1 MFYVYVLKSRKNS
14 KTYTG
19 STKNLGKRL
28 LEHNTGK
35 DKRRFGCANGPW
47 DLMFFENFKT
57 RSDAMRREKFLKS
70 GKGREYI
77 KGKSK

>member
-1 MFYVYVLKSRKNS
+1 MFYVYVLKSRRNG

-19 STKNLGKRL
+19 HTKNLEKRL
-28 LEHNTGK
+28 LQHNTGK
-35 DKRRFGCANGPW
+35 NKRKFGCVNGPW
-47 DLMFFENFKT
+47 DLMFFENFET

-77 KGKSK
+77 KEKIK